1 VGINRINKGEKMSII
16 KVQERKDI
24 GINLHP
30 MKKIEIIVAGENE
43 HIIESM
49 MEDASIT
56 GFTLIRNISGKG
68 HHGFHEGKMMFND
81 KASLVLFIAVASEEA
96 ISTIALGMKTLF
108 QNESGVMFVSDVSV
122 ARLDYFHSMNT

>member
-1 VGINRINKGEKMSII
+1 MSVV

-30 MKKIEIIVAGENE
+30 MKKIEIIVTGEHE
-43 HIIESM
+43 QIISSM
-49 MEDASIT
+49 LEEAAVT

-68 HHGFHEGKMMFND
+68 HHGFHEGKTMFND
-81 KASLVLFIAVASEEA
+81 KASLVLFIAVAPEEA
-96 ISTIALGMKTLF
+96 IASMALGMKTLF

-122 ARLDYFHSMNT
+122 ARLDYFQNSSL